1 MGIISANLSFNR
13 AGHELLDFS
22 SLQNKYSDALLW
34 AQDMTKNA
42 AVGQYIYIAADETI
56 DGVLYPKGPYV
67 VDGIGENA
75 AFTFLLGGNGSVTAD
90 TYAKVLDKAT
100 DDNVGQIIYLT
111 ADDTVADEAT
121 GEETVYYA
129 GPYIVKGEGKVSK
142 LTTTNAEDVS
152 VTDQVEALDTRMDG
166 LETNLNSKLDVSAH
180 TAYTAATDAT
190 LAEKLDVSAHTA
202 YTAATATA
210 LAGKVENTDYNQFVA
225 DTNAELLKKADDAAT
240 KSAIALKLDTA
251 TYNQG
256 VVDLNNSIATKAD
269 DAEVKQLIG
278 EKVAQADYNAY
289 TATTNAAIAKKVEVE
304 TYEAFVSANTEALA
318 EKLDVSA
325 HTAYTAATDAAIASK
340 VAQADY
346 DAYVEANDIAVKAV
360 KDTADEAKAWVDAF
374 KDAENLGDAVVD
386 TLKEIQ
392 NYINSDL
399 EAADK
404 MTKDIAS
411 KVAQADYDAY
421 TAATDAALAKKVE
434 VETYEAFVS
443 ANTEAL
449 AEKLDVSAHTA
460 YTAATDA
467 ALAAKVESETYEA
480 FVSANTEAL
489 AAKVESETYNAYTAA
504 TDAALAKKVESETY
518 EAKIA
523 EIEKSIT
530 DNKSAADE
538 AIKDLQDN
546 KADVNDVVLKEGYV
560 AYSEEEKTKLAGIA
574 ENAQVNAI
582 ETITLFGNELEIN
595 DKTVAVDFQADDIK
609 LGTAITTVE
618 NGESKDVFGADKTLS
633 QTLQGIYDSLK
644 SGLSGGVTS
653 VTGADDSIVV
663 SGDVNNREVKVQVSA
678 AADNRLS
685 IRTVDGEKGLYV
697 EPLYYG
703 GDDEEVE

>member
-1 MGIISANLSFNR
+1 
-13 AGHELLDFS
+13 
-22 SLQNKYSDALLW
+22 
-34 AQDMTKNA
+34 
-42 AVGQYIYIAADETI
+42 
-56 DGVLYPKGPYV
+56 
-67 VDGIGENA
+67 
-75 AFTFLLGGNGSVTAD
+75 
-90 TYAKVLDKAT
+90 
-100 DDNVGQIIYLT
+100 
-111 ADDTVADEAT
+111 
-121 GEETVYYA
+121 
-129 GPYIVKGEGKVSK
+129 
-142 LTTTNAEDVS
+142 
-152 VTDQVEALDTRMDG
+152 
-166 LETNLNSKLDVSAH
+166 
-180 TAYTAATDAT
+180 
-190 LAEKLDVSAHTA
+190 
-202 YTAATATA
+202 
-210 LAGKVENTDYNQFVA
+210 
-225 DTNAELLKKADDAAT
+225 
-240 KSAIALKLDTA
+240 
-251 TYNQG
+251 
-256 VVDLNNSIATKAD
+256 
-269 DAEVKQLIG
+269 
-278 EKVAQADYNAY
+278 
-289 TATTNAAIAKKVEVE
+289 
-304 TYEAFVSANTEALA
+304 
-318 EKLDVSA
+318 
-325 HTAYTAATDAAIASK
+325 
-340 VAQADY
+340 
-346 DAYVEANDIAVKAV
+346 
-360 KDTADEAKAWVDAF
+360 
-374 KDAENLGDAVVD
+374 
-386 TLKEIQ
+386 
-392 NYINSDL
+392 
-399 EAADK
+399 

-411 KVAQADYDAY
+411 KVAQADYD
-421 TAATDAALAKKVE
+421 
-434 VETYEAFVS
+434 
-443 ANTEAL
+443 
-449 AEKLDVSAHTA
+449 A

-489 AAKVESETYNAYTAA
+489 AEKVEVETYNAYTAATDAAIAKKVEVETYNAYTAA
-504 TDAALAKKVESETY
+504 TDAALAEKLDVSAHTAYTTTTDAALAKKVEVETYEAFVSANTESLAAKVAQADYDAYTAATDAALAAKVESETY
-518 EAKIA
+518 EAKIT

>member
-1 MGIISANLSFNR
+1 MAIISANLSFNR
-13 AGHELLDFS
+13 GAHELLDFS
-22 SLQNKYSDALLW
+22 SLQNKYSEALLW

-42 AVGQYIYIAADETI
+42 AVGQYIYIEADETI

-111 ADDTVADEAT
+111 ADDTTDAENT
-121 GEETVYYA
+121 YYA
-129 GPYIVKGEGKVSK
+129 GPYIVKGDGKVSK

-166 LETNLNSKLDVSAH
+166 LETNLESKLDVSAH
-180 TAYTAATDAT
+180 TEYTATTDAAIAAKVAQDEYNT
-190 LAEKLDVSAHTA
+190 

-256 VVDLNNSIATKAD
+256 VVDLNNAIAAKAD
-269 DAEVKQLIG
+269 DAEVKRLIG
-278 EKVAQADYNAY
+278 EKVAQTDYNTY
-289 TATTNAAIAKKVEVE
+289 TATTDA
-304 TYEAFVSANTEALA
+304 ALA
-318 EKLDVSA
+318 G
-325 HTAYTAATDAAIASK
+325 K

-346 DAYVEANDIAVKAV
+346 DTYTAATATALAGKVAQADYDEKVEELEGAISNAQT
-360 KDTADEAKAWVDAF
+360 TADEAKAWVDAF
-374 KDAENLGDAVVD
+374 KDAENVGDEVID

-392 NYINSDL
+392 TYINSDL
-399 EAADK
+399 AAADK
-404 MTKDIAS
+404 MAKDIAS
-411 KVAQADYDAY
+411 KVAQADYDA
-421 TAATDAALAKKVE
+421 
-434 VETYEAFVS
+434 FVS

-449 AEKLDVSAHTA
+449 AGKVAQAD
-460 YTAATDA
+460 YD
-467 ALAAKVESETYEA
+467 AKVEELEDAIDAKVAQADYDA
-480 FVSANTEAL
+480 FVSGNTEAL
-489 AAKVESETYNAYTAA
+489 AGKVAQADYDE
-504 TDAALAKKVESETY
+504 KVAEVEK
-518 EAKIA
+518 AIA
-523 EIEKSIT
+523 
-530 DNKSAADE
+530 DNKDAADE

-546 KADVNDVVLKEGYV
+546 KANTADVVLKEGYV
-560 AYSEEEKTKLAGIA
+560 AYSEEEKTKLAGVA
-574 ENAQVNAI
+574 EGAQVNVI
-582 ETITLFGNELEIN
+582 EKVTLFGNELN
-595 DKTVAVDFQADDIK
+595 VTDKTVAVDFQADDIK
-609 LGTAITTVE
+609 LGTAITTTE
-618 NGESKDVFGADKTLS
+618 NGVTTEVFGTDKTLS

-653 VTGADDSIVV
+653 VTGADDSVIV
-663 SGDVNNREVKVQVSA
+663 SGDVNNKEVKVQVSS

-685 IRTVDGEKGLYV
+685 VRTVEGEKGLYV

-703 GDDEEVE
+703 GDDDEVE